1 MKPVVFDGCF
11 GWLHPASG
19 RTGVVLCNPF
29 GYDALCT
36 HRNWRKLADR
46 ITAAGMPVLRFDYP
60 GAGDSTGSE
69 DDPGRLDA
77 WLDSIA
83 AAVQRLRD
91 WTGVE
96 QVSLV
101 GLRLGATLAALAA
114 QRLGDIDG
122 LVLLSPAVTGRNYV
136 RELRA
141 HRQSWLSTPAGMNAD
156 PIPDHEAYVEA
167 FGFGIHN
174 DDIAQ
179 LGALDLRRDTGAP
192 ARRVLLLDSSDRTR
206 AEALAG
212 HYSDNGVEVERGAFD
227 ECDRLMVEALLSEE
241 PVEAFS
247 RVTTWLKAGELAAGA
262 SGRQTGLKSVA
273 QPPEP
278 VLPLPTCCAVER
290 PFVFGRYFGIYCA
303 PDVLRADA
311 PAVLFVNT
319 GATHHIGD
327 GRIFVLFARRLSAL
341 GIASLR
347 MDLGGLGDAV
357 PAASEVTLDTI
368 YSDASCH
375 DAMAGVDWLV
385 ARGHPRVAIFGV
397 CGGAFVSLH
406 ACGRHP
412 AIAGAFG
419 VNLQKFIWDGG
430 QRTPGARRFASSRVY
445 WRAALTPSKWIRA
458 LRGQS
463 HPVRVARVV
472 GERIAR
478 RCWVGATGWIE
489 QKTGWPVTASEV
501 RTLMSTIHA
510 KGVNLRLVYGEYD
523 VGLDEARV
531 QFGARLAALRR
542 YRRVCAATLPKL
554 DHALFTR
561 PAREATMADAER
573 WLFAELIRSGVSRAA
588 AASMTGVAP
597 SPPVSAPADDPPPR
611 PPERGCL
618 DGASP

>member
-212 HYSDNGVEVERGAFD
+212 HYSDNGVEVERGGFAH
-227 ECDRLMVEALLSEE
+227 R
-241 PVEAFS
+241 
-247 RVTTWLKAGELAAGA
+247 
-262 SGRQTGLKSVA
+262 KSH
-273 QPPEP
+273 
-278 VLPLPTCCAVER
+278 L
-290 PFVFGRYFGIYCA
+290 FGRRTDGDPVIAGPQPDDDIAAVGAHRPGSAGPGIGIGRRH
-303 PDVLRADA
+303 LRA
-311 PAVLFVNT
+311 
-319 GATHHIGD
+319 
-327 GRIFVLFARRLSAL
+327 R
-341 GIASLR
+341 
-347 MDLGGLGDAV
+347 LGG
-357 PAASEVTLDTI
+357 
-368 YSDASCH
+368 SD
-375 DAMAGVDWLV
+375 M
-385 ARGHPRVAIFGV
+385 P
-397 CGGAFVSLH
+397 LH
-406 ACGRHP
+406 R
-412 AIAGAFG
+412 
-419 VNLQKFIWDGG
+419 
-430 QRTPGARRFASSRVY
+430 
-445 WRAALTPSKWIRA
+445 
-458 LRGQS
+458 
-463 HPVRVARVV
+463 
-472 GERIAR
+472 
-478 RCWVGATGWIE
+478 
-489 QKTGWPVTASEV
+489 
-501 RTLMSTIHA
+501 
-510 KGVNLRLVYGEYD
+510 
-523 VGLDEARV
+523 
-531 QFGARLAALRR
+531 
-542 YRRVCAATLPKL
+542 
-554 DHALFTR
+554 
-561 PAREATMADAER
+561 
-573 WLFAELIRSGVSRAA
+573 
-588 AASMTGVAP
+588 
-597 SPPVSAPADDPPPR
+597 
-611 PPERGCL
+611 
-618 DGASP
+618 